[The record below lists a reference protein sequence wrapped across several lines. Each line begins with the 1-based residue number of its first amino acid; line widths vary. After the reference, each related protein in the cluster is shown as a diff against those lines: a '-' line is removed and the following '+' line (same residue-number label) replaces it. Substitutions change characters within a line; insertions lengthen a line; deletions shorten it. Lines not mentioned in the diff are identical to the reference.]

1 MSFFK
6 FVLYVSIL
14 KCVFVYKSF
23 SIYCSPATCS
33 GSGNS
38 LSVSRVCNITGCK
51 NSRYACLS
59 SSCESF
65 YIACF
70 IKFYF
75 TFENVGVWLLVLV
88 FLQVLIL
95 NNILLFEYATPFL
108 YIYLLFFMDS
118 SLVSKNQLMI
128 WAFVLGLLVDI
139 GANTLGMHTAATV
152 FLAFTRPT
160 LLKVFSQPNV

>member
-1 MSFFK
+1 M
-6 FVLYVSIL
+6 I
-14 KCVFVYKSF
+14 
-23 SIYCSPATCS
+23 I
-33 GSGNS
+33 
-38 LSVSRVCNITGCK
+38 
-51 NSRYACLS
+51 RYLN
-59 SSCESF
+59 
-65 YIACF
+65 Y
-70 IKFYF
+70 
-75 TFENVGVWLLVLV
+75 GVWLLVLV

-160 LLKVFSQPNV
+160 LLKVFSQPNEDAEAIRPTIKNMTSGGYFKYILFGTLIHHTLLISIEYFKVTSLFTLSLRILFSTLLTTICIFAVERVRSK